1 LTFINKFSIGIF
13 ESINQ
18 ISDKFCINKN
28 KMVTATTEGVKI
40 SVEATYQKEFSNPS
54 LHHYVFTYKVTIK
67 NCNPFTIQLLR
78 RKWEIHDA
86 AETVKLVEG
95 EGVVGQQPVLEP
107 GNVHTYLSGC
117 TIRSGMG
124 KMMGE
129 FYVEKLND
137 GKLLTVT
144 IPEFQLIA
152 NIFNN

>member
-1 LTFINKFSIGIF
+1 MAI
-13 ESINQ
+13 
-18 ISDKFCINKN
+18 
-28 KMVTATTEGVKI
+28 ATTEGIKI
-40 SVEATYQKEFSNPS
+40 SVEAIYQKDFSNPN
-54 LHHYVFTYKVTIK
+54 LHHFVFTYKVTIE
-67 NCNPFTIQLLR
+67 NRNPFTIQLLR
-78 RKWEIHDA
+78 RKWEIYDA
-86 AETVKLVEG
+86 AETIKLVEG

-107 GNVHTYLSGC
+107 GNSHTYLSGC

-124 KMMGE
+124 KMKGE